1 MSVEELIKEIQES
14 EKHITKAER
23 RQRLIDARILD
34 KNGHYDARYF
44 RAETVEKSKK
54 ISQQDSHS

>member
-1 MSVEELIKEIQES
+1 MSIDELIKEIQES
-14 EKHITKAER
+14 EKYITKAER

-34 KNGHYDARYF
+34 QNGHFDARYF

-54 ISQQDSHS
+54 ISQQVSHS

>member
-34 KNGHYDARYF
+34 QNGHFDARYF

-54 ISQQDSHS
+54 ISQRASHS

>member
-1 MSVEELIKEIQES
+1 MSVDELIKEIKES

-34 KNGHYDARYF
+34 KNGYYDARYF
-44 RAETVEKSKK
+44 RSETVEKSKR
-54 ISQQDSHS
+54 ISSKTPHR